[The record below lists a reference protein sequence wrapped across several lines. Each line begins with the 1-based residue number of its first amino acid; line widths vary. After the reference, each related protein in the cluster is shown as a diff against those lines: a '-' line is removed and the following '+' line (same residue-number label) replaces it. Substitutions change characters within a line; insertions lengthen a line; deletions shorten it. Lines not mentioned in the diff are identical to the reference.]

1 MKAPIKWLNNFTP
14 IENIDTAQISHEV
27 TMTGS
32 KVEGVLVTGQDIK
45 NVVVGQI
52 TDISK
57 HPNADKLSI
66 CKVNISTAP
75 SQLDKSIQI
84 VTGATNVKIGDK
96 VPVAL
101 DGAELAGGVKIKT
114 GELRGVSSEGML
126 CSVNELGF
134 TKDDF
139 NGAAEDG
146 IFILSQD
153 ASIGVDIVKF
163 LGLGQTI
170 IDFEITSNRPDCLS
184 IEGLAR
190 EIAITMNLPFKPL
203 VPHVKTNSNFSLK
216 NMIDVEITAPDLC
229 RRYMA
234 RVIRNVKIGSSPDWM
249 VANLRA
255 ANVRSINNIVDI
267 TNYVMLELGQPMHAF
282 DYDLLEDKKIIV
294 RRAIDGEVLTTLDE
308 TKKILDNTMLV
319 IADRQKAVGLAGIMG
334 GENSQITADTRT
346 IVFESANFEGINT
359 RLTAKKLGMRT
370 ESSSRFEKGLD
381 PENAKR
387 AIDRACELVQ
397 LLGCGEVSDDEI
409 DIYPTKLTS
418 PRIEFRPSRI
428 NSFLGTEISEDIML
442 DILSKIGCDVIIDN
456 NIKYIQPP
464 SFRADLEDE
473 VDLSEEIARF
483 YGYNNITPTLLSGKS
498 TTLGGL
504 SKTQKQKELI
514 SSVMR
519 SSGYYEACT
528 YSFISPKAFDRICLS
543 NDDVLRNAVVVSN
556 PLGED
561 FSLMRTTM
569 LPSLLDIASLNKKR
583 GVNDF
588 KIFELARIYS
598 PNTINSDE
606 LPIETEILGAVLC
619 CTNDDDKSTD
629 SFFAAKGSVEELLRQ
644 LGFSNVTFT
653 SCKDNPSFHPGKTAK
668 VYNGDIEIG
677 IIGCIH
683 PDVAKIN
690 EAPLNT
696 VVIMLD
702 AGVLTK
708 STVRVKKYKQLPK
721 FPSITRDLSIIADK
735 NIFSSAINEVI
746 EKFAGQYLE
755 SIKLFDVYTGK
766 QIDQNKKSIS
776 YQLVFRSNSGT
787 LTDDIINPEIEK
799 IIRALSSELSATLR

>member
-14 IENIDTAQISHEV
+14 IENIDTAKISHEV

-32 KVEGVLVTGQDIK
+32 KVEGVEVTGKDIK

-52 TDISK
+52 TEISK

-66 CKVNISTAP
+66 CKVNIASTG
-75 SQLDKSIQI
+75 SLSEQLLQI
-84 VTGATNVKIGDK
+84 VTGALNVKTGDK

-101 DGAELAGGVKIKT
+101 DGAELAGGVKIRT
-114 GELRGVSSEGML
+114 GELRGVASEGML
-126 CSVNELGF
+126 CSINELGF

-139 NGAAEDG
+139 PGAAEDG
-146 IFILSQD
+146 IFILPEN
-153 ASIGVDIVKF
+153 AVIGDDIIKF

-190 EIAITMNLPFKPL
+190 EIAITLNLPFKPL
-203 VPHVKTNSNFSLK
+203 EPNVKANSGFSLK
-216 NMIDVEITAPDLC
+216 NMIEVEITAPDLC
-229 RRYMA
+229 RRYIA
-234 RVIRNVKIGSSPDWM
+234 RIIRNVKIGSSPDWM

-282 DYDLLEDKKIIV
+282 DYDLLQDKKIIV
-294 RRAIDGEVLTTLDE
+294 RRALEGENLTTLDE
-308 TKKILDNTMLV
+308 AKKILDNSMLV
-319 IADRQKAVGLAGIMG
+319 IADRKKAVGLAGIMG
-334 GENSQITADTRT
+334 GENSQITPDTGT

-387 AIDRACELVQ
+387 AIDRACELVE
-397 LLGCGEVSDDEI
+397 LLDCGEVSDDEI
-409 DIYPTKLTS
+409 DIYPTKLTL
-418 PRIEFRPSRI
+418 PRIEFRPSKI
-428 NSFLGTEISEDIML
+428 NAFLGTEISEDVML
-442 DILSKIGCDVIIDN
+442 EILSKIGCEKYLVDNVI
-456 NIKYIQPP
+456 YIQPP
-464 SFRADLEDE
+464 SFRADLEAE

-514 SSVMR
+514 STLMR
-519 SSGYYEACT
+519 SNGYFEACT
-528 YSFISPKAFDRICLS
+528 YSFISPKVFDRICIAK
-543 NDDVLRNAVVVSN
+543 DDILRNAVVVSN

-583 GVNDF
+583 GLNYF
-588 KIFELARIYS
+588 KIFELARVYT
-598 PNTINSDE
+598 PNTKNTDE
-606 LPIETEILGAVLC
+606 LPLETEILGAVLC
-619 CTNDDDKSTD
+619 NANDESKSTEP
-629 SFFAAKGSVEELLRQ
+629 FYAAKGLIEELMRL
-644 LGFSNVTFT
+644 LGLNNATFK

-668 VYNGDIEIG
+668 VFYGDIEIG
-677 IIGCIH
+677 IMGCIH
-683 PDVAKIN
+683 PDVAKN
-690 EAPLNT
+690 TEAPLNT
-696 VVIMLD
+696 IIIMLD

-708 STVRVKKYKQLPK
+708 TTERAKTFKHLPK

-735 NIFSSAINEVI
+735 EITASAINEVI
-746 EKFAGQYLE
+746 EKSGGQYLE
-755 SIKLFDVYTGK
+755 SVKLFDVYTGK
-766 QIDQNKKSIS
+766 QIDQSKKSIS
-776 YQLVFRSNSGT
+776 YQLVFRSNVGT
-787 LTDDIINPEIEK
+787 LTDDIINPEIDR
-799 IIRALSSELSATLR
+799 IVAALDNDLSATLR